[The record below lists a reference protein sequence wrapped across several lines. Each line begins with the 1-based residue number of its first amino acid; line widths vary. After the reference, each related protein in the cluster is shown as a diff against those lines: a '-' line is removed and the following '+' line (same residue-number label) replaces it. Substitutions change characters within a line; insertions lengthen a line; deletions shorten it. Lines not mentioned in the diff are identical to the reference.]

1 MKTHALD
8 IFGFKVETTR
18 GQEPAGNYLQ
28 IGRVSGGE
36 ININEN
42 VRRVEAV
49 GGVYFY
55 HSIVEATIS
64 AEFAVVDAHLQT
76 LVNLIKNDISLSVVA
91 GSPTD
96 FIVKALGCLV
106 DEVSLE
112 GRVGEPLRATLSL
125 RAMKPSLIT
134 AAPNFQPLSG
144 NLVLWHDAAVTVAG
158 SNYRVSRFQLRVRRN
173 PHVTADFS
181 AKAANEKRLPN
192 LSAYGVAECEFTSEI
207 FLPFTPSFAADAPS
221 PVSVA
226 ISLPNNKTLN
236 LSNFHIA
243 SRRVPVSGGSDL
255 WVMTLTLQGSAAN
268 ISLD

>member
-49 GGVYFY
+49 GGVFFY

-64 AEFAVVDAHLQT
+64 TEFAVVDAHLQT

-112 GRVGEPLRATLSL
+112 GRVGELLRATLSL
-125 RAMKPSLIT
+125 RAMKPSLMTT
-134 AAPNFQPLSG
+134 APTIQPVSG
-144 NLVLWHDAAVTVAG
+144 NCILWHDAVVSVAG
-158 SNYRVSRFQLRVRRN
+158 GNYQVSRFMLRVRRN
-173 PHVTADFS
+173 PQVTADFS
-181 AKAANEKRLPN
+181 AKAENEKRLPN
-192 LSAYGVAECEFTSEI
+192 LSAYGVAECEFTCEI
-207 FLPFTPSFAADAPS
+207 FLPFTPSFAADAPA
-221 PVSVA
+221 PVSVVV
-226 ISLPNNKTLN
+226 SLPDDKTLS
-236 LSNFHIA
+236 LSNFYIA

-268 ISLD
+268 ISID

>member
-8 IFGFKVETTR
+8 LFGFKIETTR
-18 GQEPAGNYLQ
+18 GQEPAGNWLQ

-49 GGVYFY
+49 SGVYFY
-55 HSIVEATIS
+55 HSIVEATVS

-96 FIVKALGCLV
+96 YIVKALGCLV

-112 GRVGEPLRATLSL
+112 GRVGEPLRATVSL
-125 RAMKPSLIT
+125 RAMKPSLVAT
-134 AAPNFQPLSG
+134 APTIQPLSG

-158 SNYRVSRFQLRVRRN
+158 NNYQVSRFQLRVRRN

-181 AKAANEKRLPN
+181 AKANNEKRLPN
-192 LSAYGVAECEFTSEI
+192 LAAYGVAECEFNCEI
-207 FLPFTPSFAADAPS
+207 FLPFTPHFAADAPA

-226 ISLPNNKTLN
+226 ISLPDDKTLN
-236 LSNFHIA
+236 LSNFVIA
-243 SRRVPVSGGSDL
+243 TRRVPISGGSDL
-255 WVMTLTLQGSAAN
+255 WIMTLTLQGSAAN

>member
-8 IFGFKVETTR
+8 IFGFKIETTR

-42 VRRVEAV
+42 ARRVEAV
-49 GGVYFY
+49 GGVFFY
-55 HSIVEATIS
+55 HSIVESTIS
-64 AEFAVVDAHLQT
+64 AEFAVVDAQLQN
-76 LVNLIKNDISLSVVA
+76 LVNFIKNDISLSVVA

-96 FIVKALGCLV
+96 YIVKALGCLV

-134 AAPNFQPLSG
+134 AAPNIQPLSG
-144 NLVLWHDAAVTVAG
+144 NLVLWHNAAVTVAG
-158 SNYRVSRFQLRVRRN
+158 SNYQVSRFQLRVRRN

-181 AKAANEKRLPN
+181 AKANNEKRLPN
-192 LSAYGVAECEFTSEI
+192 LSAYGVAECEFTCEI
-207 FLPFTPSFAADAPS
+207 FLPFTPHFAADAPA

-226 ISLPNNKTLN
+226 ISLPENKTLN
-236 LSNFHIA
+236 LTNFVIA
-243 SRRVPVSGGSDL
+243 TRRVPISGGSDL